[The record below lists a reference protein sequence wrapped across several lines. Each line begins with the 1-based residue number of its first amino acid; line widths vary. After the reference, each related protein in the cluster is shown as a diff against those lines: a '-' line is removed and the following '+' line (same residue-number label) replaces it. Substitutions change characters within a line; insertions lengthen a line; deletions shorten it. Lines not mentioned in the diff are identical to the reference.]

1 MFRVIYNTATDKAE
15 REGFCVGFVPNYA
28 IVVNTK
34 TKAVEQANLQDVKWK
49 AWSAIP

>member
-1 MFRVIYNTATDKAE
+1 MFRVTYSTATDKAE

-28 IVVNTK
+28 IIVNVK
-34 TKAVEQANLQDVKWK
+34 TKKVEQANFQEVTFK

>member
-1 MFRVIYNTATDKAE
+1 MFRVTYKTVTDKSE

-28 IVVNTK
+28 IIVNVK
-34 TKAVEQANLQDVKWK
+34 TKVVEQANLQDVKFK